1 MAGADQQHAQ
11 PGLADAAADGLGQL
25 PIQQH
30 LVEGQLPAL
39 VAVCRG
45 QLAVQSRGIYPDPHG
60 GQLKAPLQHGIP
72 HEDVAVQLPV
82 VIVRSP
88 AVVALAGGQGLADLH
103 QEHSPVLAA
112 DLPLPLVGGQV
123 GKAVLQLLG
132 GDEIHVPVRLEG
144 QDREGVAQSGG
155 GVADGPHDVPHSFL

>member
-1 MAGADQQHAQ
+1 M
-11 PGLADAAADGLGQL
+11 
-25 PIQQH
+25 
-30 LVEGQLPAL
+30 
-39 VAVCRG
+39 
-45 QLAVQSRGIYPDPHG
+45 
-60 GQLKAPLQHGIP
+60 
-72 HEDVAVQLPV
+72 
-82 VIVRSP
+82 
-88 AVVALAGGQGLADLH
+88 ALAGGQGLADLH